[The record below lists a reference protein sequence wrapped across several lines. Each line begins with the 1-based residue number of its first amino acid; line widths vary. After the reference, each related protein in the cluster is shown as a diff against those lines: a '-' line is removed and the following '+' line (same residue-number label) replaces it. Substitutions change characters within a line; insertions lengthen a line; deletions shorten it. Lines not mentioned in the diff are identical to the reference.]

1 MFTLVIYDIPD
12 DKVRHRVSE
21 TCLDYGLTRIQYSA
35 FRGILTHNRQQELLQ
50 RVKRVVGQK
59 QGNIQL
65 YTLCQKCAA
74 LKKELSLGGY
84 SLASSLAQRMTKHP
98 ATNKK

>member
-12 DKVRHRVSE
+12 DKVRHQVSE

-35 FRGILTHNRQQELLQ
+35 FRGTLNHNRQQELLQ

-59 QGNIQL
+59 QANIQL
-65 YTLCQKCAA
+65 YTLCQKDMA
-74 LKKELSLGGY
+74 LTKELSLGGY
-84 SLASSLAQRMTKHP
+84 SLASSLAHRMTGHRSQL
-98 ATNKK
+98 